1 VKLSQCGRS
10 REAVE
15 GLSWVG
21 VNLVK
26 LSEDEGD
33 VDFALSVY
41 ARGSHQQKRG
51 GGPPV
56 GVSYNRYK
64 RAAT

>member
-26 LSEDEGD
+26 LSEDEGG
-33 VDFALSVY
+33 VDFALSVK
-41 ARGSHQQKRG
+41 ARGSHRAKRG
-51 GGPPV
+51 SPHPV
-56 GVSYNRYK
+56 GSAYNRYK